1 MKATSPLD
9 TCQAFQQEGERTPN
23 TRTRT
28 HARRCLA
35 SETLPSPATYRRVR
49 NTRVCLWLDKTRI
62 LQILISSHHVSHMV
76 SFTACSHRRA
86 RTEQWS
92 LLLPARTGR
101 PSPSQQTALRGQP
114 AVRVG
119 PFLTHHPPR
128 SLLLTHFP
136 DPGPRSLAAP
146 PCRGK
151 PLFPPLQTRA
161 DLTVRA
167 LFFLL
172 QETFSPG
179 ALNNPFGQRVTLPRL
194 KSFCISF

>member
-9 TCQAFQQEGERTPN
+9 TCQAFQQEGEGTPN

-28 HARRCLA
+28 RARRCLA
-35 SETLPSPATYRRVR
+35 SKTFSSPATYRRVR
-49 NTRVCLWLDKTRI
+49 NTRICLWLDKTLI
-62 LQILISSHHVSHMV
+62 LQILVSSHHVSQMV

-86 RTEQWS
+86 GTKHCS
-92 LLLPARTGR
+92 LLLPGRTGR
-101 PSPSQQTALRGQP
+101 LSPSQQTALRGQP

-128 SLLLTHFP
+128 SLLLTRFP

-151 PLFPPLQTRA
+151 PLFPPLRTRA
-161 DLTVRA
+161 DLMVRV
-167 LFFLL
+167 LSFLL

-179 ALNNPFGQRVTLPRL
+179 ALNNAFG
-194 KSFCISF
+194 